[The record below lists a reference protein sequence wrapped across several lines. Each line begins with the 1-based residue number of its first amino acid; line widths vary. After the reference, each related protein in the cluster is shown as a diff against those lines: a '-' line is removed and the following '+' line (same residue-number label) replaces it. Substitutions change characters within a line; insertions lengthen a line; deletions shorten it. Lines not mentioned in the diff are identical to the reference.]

1 MSFNPIIERRKKLKK
16 DKKKIIIT
24 IATLFIGLAVLVGGI
39 ILAPKAEDSTKGS
52 AETKKKVERTE
63 EIVTEDLDVKE
74 DKEENFLPYTNL
86 NNLSYEVLSHRYEA
100 SKKAEG
106 NYEVIFDIVSTS
118 LTKADYEALADSV
131 QKLSEESEKKKV
143 NKVTIHHF
151 KSPENYE
158 SIQASNYV
166 VGKDL
171 ISTVIYEYRSPEPKV
186 DDTQEDTHKEE
197 VSIENEGNIDALSY
211 DVQDVTANNSTTT
224 YDVVVTGD
232 TQNLSTFISG
242 FVHLHKS
249 LNPSDQK
256 IALQLYN
263 SSESLQ
269 SKTPNWL
276 FDGKTLTTKN

>member
-1 MSFNPIIERRKKLKK
+1 MYLNPTIGRRKKLKK

-24 IATLFIGLAVLVGGI
+24 IATLVIGLAVLVGGV
-39 ILAPKAEDSTKGS
+39 ILAPKAEDS
-52 AETKKKVERTE
+52 KKKVERTE

-74 DKEENFLPYTNL
+74 DKEKNFLPYTNL

-118 LTKADYEALADSV
+118 LTKADYEVLADSI
-131 QKLSEESEKKKV
+131 QKLSEESEMKKV

-151 KSPENYE
+151 KSSENYE

-186 DDTQEDTHKEE
+186 DDTHKEE